1 MQNCTN
7 ILFSNIFK
15 IFMESFVAQ
24 KRSTSVYYCIRA
36 KTSELAE
43 KLLQKCSV
51 RKKVDWLNTK
61 GDNTQQ
67 KKFQGSSLKA
77 YF

>member
-1 MQNCTN
+1 MQKFTN
-7 ILFSNIFK
+7 ILFSNILK
-15 IFMESFVAQ
+15 ICMESFVPQ
-24 KRSTSVYYCIRA
+24 KRLASISRA
-36 KTSELAE
+36 KTSALAE

-61 GDNTQQ
+61 GDNTQH

>member
-1 MQNCTN
+1 
-7 ILFSNIFK
+7 
-15 IFMESFVAQ
+15 MESFVPQ
-24 KRSTSVYYCIRA
+24 KRSASIYRA
-36 KTSELAE
+36 KTSALAE

-61 GDNTQQ
+61 GDNTQH